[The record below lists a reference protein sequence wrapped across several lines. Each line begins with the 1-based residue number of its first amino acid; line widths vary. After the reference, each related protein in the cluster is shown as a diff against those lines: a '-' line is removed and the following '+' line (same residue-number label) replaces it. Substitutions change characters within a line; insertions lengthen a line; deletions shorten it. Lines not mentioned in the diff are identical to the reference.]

1 MKIESKISNN
11 TKLNYD
17 ITSKTVNTS
26 GNKIKDIISN
36 ATIEGYDGSTKPE
49 IVNVSNINLP
59 KNDGI
64 FDPDNNYYD
73 KFGGNQ
79 AELIL
84 NIEDYISNPKIREII
99 TKYYPEADL
108 SADNLELLFYRMN
121 SVGCGYIAAI
131 NTILRAYETS
141 GHDELDFYARFGF
154 PPYELN
160 GNQVEGHPMI
170 KDYNYEYLF
179 LDFFLYCAKNAF
191 GFNTLEEAIGNTEEE
206 IAIRNGQA
214 GDLALN
220 DENFEIEGM
229 NGSWLGDIAPTML
242 SYLAEKGIDLNCDY
256 RESSRWIR
264 LEPGTER
271 YEEFRSQ
278 MSYEVPDGTPLNA
291 PITVDDFRNFLNEG
305 KQVII
310 SAKNFT
316 LYYPDDVDGNGKY
329 DDIYQSNIGGH
340 AMCVVGVTEDDK
352 LIVSSWGNE
361 YLFELGDPPAGGEFD
376 ERNMTDFIIYDY
388 GSFDPVET

>member
-1 MKIESKISNN
+1 MKIVSKIGN

-36 ATIEGYDGSTKPE
+36 ATVEGYNGSINPE

-59 KNDGI
+59 NNNGI
-64 FDPDNNYYD
+64 FDPNNDYYTE
-73 KFGGNQ
+73 FGGNQ
-79 AELIL
+79 GELII
-84 NIEDYISNPKIREII
+84 NIENYIEDPKIREII

-131 NTILRAYETS
+131 NTILRAYEAS

-154 PPYELN
+154 PPYDLRS
-160 GNQVEGHPMI
+160 NQVSGHKMD

-179 LDFFLYCAKNAF
+179 LDFFLYYAKNKK
-191 GFNTLEEAIGNTEEE
+191 GFSTLEEAIGNTEEE
-206 IAIRNGQA
+206 IALKNNQA
-214 GDLALN
+214 GDAALDDN
-220 DENFEIEGM
+220 DFTYEGM
-229 NGSWLGDIAPTML
+229 DGSWLGDVSSIM
-242 SYLAEKGIDLNCDY
+242 SMYLAEKGIDLEIDY
-256 RESSRWIR
+256 SSIGTNIR

-278 MSYEVPDGTPLNA
+278 MSYEVPEGTPLNA
-291 PITVDDFRNFLNEG
+291 PITIDDFRTFLNEG

-310 SAKNFT
+310 GARNFT
-316 LYYPDDVDGNGKY
+316 LYYPEDVDGNGKY
-329 DDIYQSNIGGH
+329 DDVYQSNIGGH
-340 AMCVVGVTEDDK
+340 AMTVVGITEDNK
-352 LIVSSWGNE
+352 LIVSSWGKE
-361 YLFELGDPPAGGEFD
+361 YLYELGDPPAVGEFD
-376 ERNMTDFIIYDY
+376 ERSMTDFIVYDY
-388 GSFDPVET
+388 GNFDPVET

>member
-1 MKIESKISNN
+1 MKIESKISN

-36 ATIEGYDGSTKPE
+36 ATVEGYNGSINPE

-59 KNDGI
+59 NNNGI
-64 FDPDNNYYD
+64 YDPNNNYYTE
-73 KFGGNQ
+73 FGGNQ
-79 AELIL
+79 GELIM
-84 NIEDYISNPKIREII
+84 NIENYIEDPKIREII

-121 SVGCGYIAAI
+121 SVGCGYIAGI
-131 NTILRAYETS
+131 NTILRAYEAS

-154 PPYELN
+154 PPYDLRT
-160 GNQVEGHPMI
+160 NQVSGHKMD

-179 LDFFLYCAKNAF
+179 LDFFLYSAKNVR

-214 GDLALN
+214 GDLALD
-220 DENFEIEGM
+220 DEDFKIEGM
-229 NGSWLGDIAPTML
+229 HGLYL
-242 SYLAEKGIDLNCDY
+242 SDLTPLIFYLKEKGINMEMDY
-256 RESSRWIR
+256 GEMSRSIR
-264 LEPGTER
+264 VEPGTER

-278 MSYEVPDGTPLNA
+278 MSYEVPDGTPLNV

-305 KQVII
+305 KQVVIG
-310 SAKNFT
+310 AKNFT

-329 DDIYQSNIGGH
+329 DDVYRSNIDSH
-340 AMCVVGVTEDDK
+340 AMSVVGVTEDDK

-361 YLFELGDPPAGGEFD
+361 YLFELGDPPAVGEFD
-376 ERNMTDFIIYDY
+376 ERSMNDFIIFDY
-388 GSFDPVET
+388 GNFDPVEY

>member
-1 MKIESKISNN
+1 MKIESKISN

-36 ATIEGYDGSTKPE
+36 ATVEGYNGSINPE

-59 KNDGI
+59 NNNGI
-64 FDPDNNYYD
+64 YDPNNNYYTE
-73 KFGGNQ
+73 FGGNQ
-79 AELIL
+79 GELIM
-84 NIEDYISNPKIREII
+84 NIENYIEDPKIREII

-121 SVGCGYIAAI
+121 SVGCGYIAGI
-131 NTILRAYETS
+131 NTILRAYEAS

-154 PPYELN
+154 PPYDLRT
-160 GNQVEGHPMI
+160 NQVSGHKMD

-179 LDFFLYCAKNAF
+179 LDFFLYSAKNVR

-214 GDLALN
+214 GDLALD
-220 DENFEIEGM
+220 DEDFKIEGM
-229 NGSWLGDIAPTML
+229 HGLYL
-242 SYLAEKGIDLNCDY
+242 SDLTPLIFYLKEKGINMEMDY
-256 RESSRWIR
+256 GEMSRSIR
-264 LEPGTER
+264 VEPGTER

-361 YLFELGDPPAGGEFD
+361 YLFELGDPPAVGEFD
-376 ERNMTDFIIYDY
+376 ERSMNDFIIFDY
-388 GSFDPVET
+388 GNFDPVEY